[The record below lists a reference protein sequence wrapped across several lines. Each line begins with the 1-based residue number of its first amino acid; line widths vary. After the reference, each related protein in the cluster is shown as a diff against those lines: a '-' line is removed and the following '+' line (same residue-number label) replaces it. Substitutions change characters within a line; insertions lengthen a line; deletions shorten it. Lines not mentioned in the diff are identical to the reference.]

1 MEIVKLFAR
10 ILLLI
15 AGVHLLVPGVLASV
29 MAIGVG
35 PITVQMVIGVLCVVM
50 AVYFLIKKVP

>member
-1 MEIVKLFAR
+1 MKLFAR

-29 MAIGVG
+29 MAVGVG